1 MNIILIILVFGVIV
15 FFHELG
21 HFIVAKINK
30 ISVNEFSIGMGK
42 KIFGKKRKDGE
53 TEFCVRAVP
62 LGGYVMIAGEDTLDE
77 TIPEDRQMC
86 NKGFFARFMHWYESY
101 QGKNIVNIIY
111 SVGASVVII
120 GALFKILHWPGAS
133 QVLMVG
139 MFTEAFLF
147 VIGALER
154 PHPEFHWENVFP
166 QLLEYGTKPELLEE
180 KSRQPRPTL
189 LGAGVSG
196 GAPVAGEASSAKVP
210 SLKDEDLKALK
221 DGIAEL
227 AKTATQFSELG
238 KVAQTGVKLGEKLAA
253 AELATETYT
262 AATATL
268 AQTYAQVTGDMQT
281 IAADTQAYKAGVEQ
295 VGQKIASL
303 NSVYEL
309 QLQTVNAQ
317 VEAQKQA
324 ASSVAEMVEAQQRSV
339 ALANEA
345 VVAQTAFAA
354 SAKQLQQ
361 QVADLNGIY
370 GNMLNA
376 LV

>member
-1 MNIILIILVFGVIV
+1 M
-15 FFHELG
+15 
-21 HFIVAKINK
+21 AT
-30 ISVNEFSIGMGK
+30 
-42 KIFGKKRKDGE
+42 GE
-53 TEFCVRAVP
+53 KATK
-62 LGGYVMIAGEDTLDE
+62 
-77 TIPEDRQMC
+77 Q
-86 NKGFFARFMHWYESY
+86 GFFAKFMHWYESY

-147 VIGALER
+147 IIGALER

-166 QLLEYGTKPELLEE
+166 QLLEYGAKPELLEE

-196 GAPVAGEASSAKVP
+196 GAPVAGIVNGVATSDTSVKVP
-210 SLKDEDLKALK
+210 SLKDEDFKALK

-253 AELATETYT
+253 AEIATETYT

-268 AQTYAQVTGDMQT
+268 AQSYAQVTGDMQA
-281 IAADTQAYKAGVEQ
+281 IAAGTQAYKAGVEQ

-309 QLQTVNAQ
+309 QLQAVNAQ
-317 VEAQKQA
+317 VEAQKQV
-324 ASSVAEMVEAQQRSV
+324 ASTVAEMVESQQRAV
-339 ALANEA
+339 ALTNEA
-345 VVAQTAFAA
+345 VAAQTAFAA